1 MKELLFSVTKKDFII
16 QTFRSS
22 GPGGQRGDKVETAVR
37 IVHPES
43 GAEAK
48 CQDERSQIQ
57 NKRKAFKNLVKS
69 DKFQKWIKI
78 KTNEIITAK
87 TIEDAIKKQM
97 APENIKIEIKNENN
111 MWEEVS

>member
-37 IVHPES
+37 IIHPES

-57 NKRKAFKNLVKS
+57 NKRRAFRNLVES
-69 DKFQKWIKI
+69 DKFQKWIKN
-78 KTNEIITAK
+78 KTTEIITTK
-87 TIEDAIKKQM
+87 TLESIVKEQM
-97 APENIKIEIKNENN
+97 KPENIKIEVKNKNN
-111 MWEEVS
+111 MWEVI